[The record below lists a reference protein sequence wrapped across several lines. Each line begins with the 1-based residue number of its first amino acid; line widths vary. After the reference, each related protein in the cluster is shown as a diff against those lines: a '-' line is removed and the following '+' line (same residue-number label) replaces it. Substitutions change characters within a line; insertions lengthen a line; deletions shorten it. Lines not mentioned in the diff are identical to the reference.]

1 MVLRGILHPLINKC
15 VVFCEENMSISYK
28 KLWKLL
34 IDKDMNKTDLQ
45 KTAKISW
52 ASITRL
58 TRGENIGTDILLRI
72 CQTLECN
79 LSDIMEI
86 EGENDKQ

>member
-1 MVLRGILHPLINKC
+1 
-15 VVFCEENMSISYK
+15 MSISYK